1 MFDARVA
8 ADPRLALWFVLL
20 FDGMQLRLLVI
31 TGMSDT
37 ACPVHTTCPN
47 YGISLGVT
55 WS

>member
-31 TGMSDT
+31 TGMSTNSRTGRGDG
-37 ACPVHTTCPN
+37 A
-47 YGISLGVT
+47 
-55 WS
+55 